1 MTDGPV
7 GVVVPAHDEEHQL
20 PRLLSR
26 LAPAA
31 LTGRL
36 EVVVVCNGCTDA
48 TADVARAAAPWARVV
63 EIPQASK
70 PAALNVADDLLA
82 AWPRVYLDADVLI
95 DGSDVLALAA
105 AVGGPVLAAAPVVR
119 NDTGRSSRAVRIY
132 YRASEL
138 AAARCRSVNGSGAM
152 AVSAAGRARF
162 DRWPDL
168 LADDF
173 FLDTRFADAEKLR
186 TPQAQ
191 VVVTAPARL
200 GDLVRRKVRVQAG
213 NAEVR
218 RRHPTPFVPASTSVL
233 ALGRRHPGRS
243 ADLALFAA
251 VSAWCRLVLAVRGV
265 RGVRTTWQRDA
276 SRAALS

>member
-1 MTDGPV
+1 
-7 GVVVPAHDEEHQL
+7 VVVPAHDEQRQL
-20 PRLLSR
+20 PRLLAL

-31 LTGRL
+31 LAGRL
-36 EVVVVCNGCTDA
+36 EVLVVCNGCGDA

-70 PAALNVADDLLA
+70 AAALNVADTLLA

-95 DGSDVLALAA
+95 DGEDVLALAA
-105 AVGGPVLAAAPVVR
+105 AVDGPWLAAAPIVR
-119 NDTGRSSRAVRIY
+119 NDTGRSTRLVRSY

-138 AAARCRSVNGSGAM
+138 AAARCPSVNGSGAM
-152 AVSAAGRARF
+152 AVSRAGRSRF

-173 FLDTRFADAEKLR
+173 FLDTRFADTEKLR
-186 TPQAQ
+186 TPQAR
-191 VVVTAPARL
+191 VVVAAPARL

-218 RRHPTPFVPASTSVL
+218 RRHPTTFVPASTSVL
-233 ALGRRHPGRS
+233 ALARQHPRRS

-251 VSAWCRLVLAVRGV
+251 VSAWCRLVLAVRDA

-276 SRAALS
+276 SRAAVP